1 MMIGSIAFEPT
12 NTDPDLLAGIF
23 AHADPQ
29 VVAALSGHAK
39 ALMRYLAQIHDLTI
53 AETTE
58 TVEAFFGI
66 HAPQTPQ
73 AEVA

>member
-1 MMIGSIAFEPT
+1 MIGSIAFNPT
-12 NTDPDLLAGIF
+12 HTDPDLLADIF
-23 AHADPQ
+23 PHADPQ
-29 VVAALSGHAK
+29 VVTALSSHAK

-58 TVEAFFGI
+58 TVEAFFGF

-73 AEVA
+73 SEVA